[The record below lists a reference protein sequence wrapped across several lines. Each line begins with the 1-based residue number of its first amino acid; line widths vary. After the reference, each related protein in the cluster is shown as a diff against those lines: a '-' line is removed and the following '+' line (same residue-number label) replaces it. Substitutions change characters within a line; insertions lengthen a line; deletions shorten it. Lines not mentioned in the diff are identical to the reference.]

1 MTSQI
6 AMSNHRRFTM
16 VSSYA
21 KLQKSS
27 LWIFSHSFCRVLPF
41 FELDAMGLSLQKEK
55 NHCGLADPRFFP
67 HFFVDEGLR
76 DSDRERIRTTFVGNQ
91 V

>member
-6 AMSNHRRFTM
+6 ANHRRFTM

-41 FELDAMGLSLQKEK
+41 FEFDGMGWREEI
-55 NHCGLADPRFFP
+55 
-67 HFFVDEGLR
+67 FFVDQGLR
-76 DSDRERIRTTFVGNQ
+76 DSDRERY
-91 V
+91 